1 MALTFGGLRD
11 RRIQWRH
18 ELVPVIAVAGLFA
31 DYLSPAELWTI
42 LLPLGCVVLLGALRK
57 WTAAAIVL
65 VLSSWVAIPTAAIA
79 LTAIENSAGEHRLY
93 APADATSPLL
103 RELSIDA
110 CSPGNLEVEILP
122 IGAGQL
128 INPRWVLRK
137 NVETVIALH
146 NAIVIDQAREAGL
159 CPSVD

>member
-1 MALTFGGLRD
+1 MALTSGGLREN
-11 RRIQWRH
+11 RIRWRH
-18 ELVPVIAVAGLFA
+18 ELAPIIAVAGLFA

-42 LLPLGCVVLLGALRK
+42 LLPLGCVVLLAALRK
-57 WTAAAIVL
+57 WTAAAVVL

-79 LTAIENSAGEHRLY
+79 VTAIENSAGEHRLF
-93 APADATSPLL
+93 ALSDATGPLL
-103 RELSIDA
+103 HELSIDA
-110 CSPGNLEVEILP
+110 CNPGVMEVETLP
-122 IGAGQL
+122 IGPGQL

-159 CPSVD
+159 CPSGD